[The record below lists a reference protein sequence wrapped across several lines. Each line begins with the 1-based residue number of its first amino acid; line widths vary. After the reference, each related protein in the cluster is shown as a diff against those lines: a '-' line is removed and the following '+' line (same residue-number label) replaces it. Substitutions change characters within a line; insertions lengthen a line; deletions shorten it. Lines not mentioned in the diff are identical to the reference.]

1 MSKNNFLNC
10 KMERKKMN
18 AEYLKLL
25 ESNLRQVMNIACDLD
40 SCSKET
46 LKKIVETYR
55 KIRLSRL
62 LANEYFVAIGGTQGA
77 GKTTLL
83 STIYNADDWLTS
95 NSGRGEQVPVF
106 VYEKQGITE
115 ITASKIIFNTKTKEE
130 SEIEC
135 VKEEFKKIITQWE
148 CDGKDDER
156 VVYVKLFVPVVF
168 EIPFGWV
175 LLPGYEVETHKNY
188 AWQQLMRYVMTH
200 ALGVILV
207 TSEERLAHVQ
217 TDITDDLAESLQSR
231 QPVIAISR
239 SENYR
244 DNEEKVSQLTK
255 RAREVFKVSEDK
267 VIFTGTDLNNWQDNF
282 KKAVIPLLDKNSAAE
297 NNKIHTL
304 LEVIDNDLSEVI
316 SDLEGLALNAEIKDS
331 LQNSSVDKLIGKFD
345 TSANKYKQ
353 DLSKE
358 LSRKT
363 ATLVSKAIQQAQK
376 EYGEEEVGF
385 INNVKLGWKHAT
397 FNGSKIDDKRKERV
411 KGNFTPT
418 AVMTSNLEAIN
429 ETARNQLNLEL
440 SSHTTNNLLGYSD
453 TKMDNYE
460 DSPADYHESVN
471 TGLRILLRKEE
482 VLESSSGK
490 RTTKETIEK
499 AMEVLPAVAME
510 YSRIVQIAYLHSD
523 GEDTVAFKNKFENS
537 NLDTADLQGLMAN
550 VVRGTDTTA
559 EGVKT
564 VMGIVGSLAGL
575 DMIDGKLDGQI
586 DFSDSSSNS
595 TDGLQT
601 AALLATRVAGLA
613 VAVGA
618 VAFTAYQMSNSVNL
632 TDKSNKTFIEAYAQ
646 DLGRKNNAMVISEYD
661 EHMQKISQYLRSNLE
676 QMYGIGST
684 DTQHHLMVALKYL
697 KNAHKDVRRV
707 LNNEQLNMA

>member
-1 MSKNNFLNC
+1 
-10 KMERKKMN
+10 MN

-115 ITASKIIFNTKTKEE
+115 IIASKIVFNTKTKKE

-135 VKEEFKKIITQWE
+135 AKEEFKKIITQWE
-148 CDGKDDER
+148 GDGKDDER

-168 EIPFGWV
+168 DIPFGWV

-200 ALGVILV
+200 ALGVVLV

-217 TDITDDLAESLQSR
+217 TDITDDLAENLQSS

-244 DNEEKVSQLTK
+244 NNEEKISQLTK
-255 RAREVFKVSEDK
+255 RAKEVFKVSEDK
-267 VIFTGTDLNNWQDNF
+267 VIFTGTDLNNWRDNF
-282 KKAVIPLLDKNSAAE
+282 EKAVIPLLNKNSAVE

-316 SDLEGLALNAEIKDS
+316 NDLEGLALNAEVSDS
-331 LQNSSVDKLIGKFD
+331 AQNSLVDKLIDKFD
-345 TSANKYKQ
+345 KSANKYKQ
-353 DLSKE
+353 DLSRE
-358 LSRKT
+358 LNRNT
-363 ATLVSKAIQQAQK
+363 ATLVAKAIQRAQK

-385 INNVKLGWKHAT
+385 INNVKLGFKHIT
-397 FNGSKIDDKRKERV
+397 FNRSKVEDKRRERV
-411 KGNFTPT
+411 KNNFTPT
-418 AVMTSNLEAIN
+418 AVMTSNLEAID
-429 ETARNQLNLEL
+429 ETAQNQLNLKL
-440 SSHTTNNLLGYSD
+440 SNHTPNNLLGYSD

-460 DSPADYHESVN
+460 DSPTDYHESVN
-471 TGLRILLRKEE
+471 AGLRILLRKEE
-482 VLESSSGK
+482 LPDNGSSRK
-490 RTTKETIEK
+490 NNKEIIEK
-499 AMEVLPAVAME
+499 ALEVLPAVAME

-523 GEDTVAFKNKFENS
+523 GDNFTLKNKLENR
-537 NLDTADLQGLMAN
+537 NLDTTDIQGLMAN
-550 VVRGTDTTA
+550 IVRNTDTTA

-564 VMGIVGSLAGL
+564 VMGIVGSLTGL

-586 DFSDSSSNS
+586 DFSDSSSNNNN
-595 TDGLQT
+595 GLQT

-618 VAFTAYQMSNSVNL
+618 VAFTAYQMSNSVNSI
-632 TDKSNKTFIEAYAQ
+632 DISNKAFIESYAQ

-676 QMYGIGST
+676 QMYGVGST

-697 KNAHKDVRRV
+697 KNTHRDVRRV
-707 LNNEQLNMA
+707 LNNEQLNLV

>member
-1 MSKNNFLNC
+1 
-10 KMERKKMN
+10 MN

-115 ITASKIIFNTKTKEE
+115 IIASKIVFNTKTKKE

-135 VKEEFKKIITQWE
+135 AKEEFKKIITQWE
-148 CDGKDDER
+148 GDGKDDER

-168 EIPFGWV
+168 DIPFGWV

-200 ALGVILV
+200 ALGVVLV

-217 TDITDDLAESLQSR
+217 TDITDDLAENLQSS

-244 DNEEKVSQLTK
+244 NNEEKISQLTK
-255 RAREVFKVSEDK
+255 RAKEVFKVSEDK
-267 VIFTGTDLNNWQDNF
+267 VIFTGTDLNNWRDNF
-282 KKAVIPLLDKNSAAE
+282 EKAVIPLLNKNSAVE

-316 SDLEGLALNAEIKDS
+316 NDLEGLALNAEVSDS
-331 LQNSSVDKLIGKFD
+331 AQNSLVDKLIDKFD
-345 TSANKYKQ
+345 KSANKYKQ
-353 DLSKE
+353 DLSRE
-358 LSRKT
+358 LNRNT
-363 ATLVSKAIQQAQK
+363 ATLVAKAIQRAQK

-385 INNVKLGWKHAT
+385 INNVKLGFKHIT
-397 FNGSKIDDKRKERV
+397 FNRSKVDDKRRERV
-411 KGNFTPT
+411 KNNFTPT

-429 ETARNQLNLEL
+429 ETAQNQLNLKL
-440 SSHTTNNLLGYSD
+440 SNHTPNNLLGYSD

-460 DSPADYHESVN
+460 DSPTDYHESVN
-471 TGLRILLRKEE
+471 AGLRILLRKEE
-482 VLESSSGK
+482 LPDNGSSRK
-490 RTTKETIEK
+490 NNKEIIEK
-499 AMEVLPAVAME
+499 ALEVLPAVAME

-523 GEDTVAFKNKFENS
+523 GDNFTLKNKLENR
-537 NLDTADLQGLMAN
+537 NLDTTDIQGLMAN
-550 VVRGTDTTA
+550 IVRNTDTTA

-564 VMGIVGSLAGL
+564 VMGIVGSLTGL

-586 DFSDSSSNS
+586 DFSDSSSNNNN
-595 TDGLQT
+595 GLQT

-618 VAFTAYQMSNSVNL
+618 VAFTAYQMSNSVNSM
-632 TDKSNKTFIEAYAQ
+632 DISNKAFIESYAQ

-676 QMYGIGST
+676 QMYGVGST

-697 KNAHKDVRRV
+697 KNTHRDVRRV
-707 LNNEQLNMA
+707 LNNEQLNLV

>member
-1 MSKNNFLNC
+1 
-10 KMERKKMN
+10 MN
-18 AEYLKLL
+18 AEYLNLL

-40 SCSKET
+40 SCSKDT
-46 LKKIVETYR
+46 LSKIVETYR

-83 STIYNADDWLTS
+83 STIYNAEDWLTS

-115 ITASKIIFNTKTKEE
+115 ITASKIVFNTKTKKE

-135 VKEEFKKIITQWE
+135 TKEEFKKTISQWE
-148 CDGKDDER
+148 CDSKDDER
-156 VVYVKLFVPVVF
+156 VVYVKLFVPIVF
-168 EIPFGWV
+168 DIPFGWV

-217 TDITDDLAESLQSR
+217 TDITDDLAESLELR

-244 DNEEKVSQLTK
+244 DNEEKVSQLTE
-255 RAREVFKVSEDK
+255 RAREVFKVSDDR
-267 VIFTGTDLNNWQDNF
+267 VIFTGTDLHNWKDNF
-282 KKAVIPLLDKNSAAE
+282 EKAVIPLLDKNSAVE
-297 NNKIHTL
+297 NKKIHTL
-304 LEVIDNDLSEVI
+304 LEVINNDLSEVI
-316 SDLEGLALNAEIKDS
+316 NDLEGLALNAEISDS
-331 LQNSSVDKLIGKFD
+331 SQNSLVNKLIDKFD
-345 TSANKYKQ
+345 KSANRYKQ
-353 DLSKE
+353 E
-358 LSRKT
+358 LSSELNRKT
-363 ATLVSKAIQQAQK
+363 ANLVTIAVNQAKK
-376 EYGEEEVGF
+376 EYSDEEVGF
-385 INNVKLGWKHAT
+385 INNTKIGIKRLT
-397 FNGSKIDDKRKERV
+397 LNGTKVEDKRIERV
-411 KGNFTPT
+411 RGKFTSEKI
-418 AVMTSNLEAIN
+418 MGSNLRAIN
-429 ETARNQLNLEL
+429 DTAQNKLNLKL
-440 SSHTTNNLLGYSD
+440 SEHTSNNLLGYSD
-453 TKMDNYE
+453 KKMDKYE
-460 DSPADYHESVN
+460 ESPKDYHESVN
-471 TGLRILLRKEE
+471 AGLSILLRKEE
-482 VLESSSGK
+482 PSQSSSNK
-490 RTTKETIEK
+490 NQKEIIEK
-499 AMEVLPAVAME
+499 ALEVLPAVAME
-510 YSRIVQIAYLHSD
+510 YSRIVQIAYLASTEDID
-523 GEDTVAFKNKFENS
+523 GFKNKLES
-537 NLDTADLQGLMAN
+537 RNLDTKDLQALMTN
-550 VVRGTDTTA
+550 VIRDTDTTA

-564 VMGIVGSLAGL
+564 VMGIVGSLTGL
-575 DMIDGKLDGQI
+575 DMVDGKLDGKI
-586 DFSDSSSNS
+586 NFSDSSSNS

-618 VAFTAYQMSNSVNL
+618 VAFTAYQVSNSVNL
-632 TDKSNKTFIEAYAQ
+632 TDKSNKNFIELYAQ

-707 LNNEQLNMA
+707 LNNEQINLV

>member
-1 MSKNNFLNC
+1 
-10 KMERKKMN
+10 MN

-115 ITASKIIFNTKTKEE
+115 IIASKIVFNTKTKKE

-135 VKEEFKKIITQWE
+135 AKEEFKKIITQWE
-148 CDGKDDER
+148 GDGKDDER

-168 EIPFGWV
+168 DIPFGWV

-200 ALGVILV
+200 ALGVVLV

-217 TDITDDLAESLQSR
+217 TDITDDLAENLQSS

-244 DNEEKVSQLTK
+244 NNEEKISQLTK
-255 RAREVFKVSEDK
+255 RAKEVFKVSEDK
-267 VIFTGTDLNNWQDNF
+267 VIFTGTDLNNWRDNF
-282 KKAVIPLLDKNSAAE
+282 EKAVIPLLNKNSAVE

-316 SDLEGLALNAEIKDS
+316 NDLEGLALNAEVSDS
-331 LQNSSVDKLIGKFD
+331 AQNSLVDKLIDKFD
-345 TSANKYKQ
+345 KSANKYKQ
-353 DLSKE
+353 DLSRE
-358 LSRKT
+358 LNRNT
-363 ATLVSKAIQQAQK
+363 ATLVAKAIQRAQK

-385 INNVKLGWKHAT
+385 INNVKLGFKHIT
-397 FNGSKIDDKRKERV
+397 FNRSKVDDKRRERV
-411 KGNFTPT
+411 KNNFTPT
-418 AVMTSNLEAIN
+418 AVMTSNLEAID
-429 ETARNQLNLEL
+429 ETAQNQLNLKL
-440 SSHTTNNLLGYSD
+440 SNHTPNNLLGYSD

-460 DSPADYHESVN
+460 DSPTDYHESVN
-471 TGLRILLRKEE
+471 AGLRILLRKEE
-482 VLESSSGK
+482 LPDNGSSRK
-490 RTTKETIEK
+490 NNKEIIEK
-499 AMEVLPAVAME
+499 ALEVLPAVAME

-523 GEDTVAFKNKFENS
+523 GDNFTLKNKLENR
-537 NLDTADLQGLMAN
+537 NLDTTDIQGLMAN
-550 VVRGTDTTA
+550 VVRNTDTTA

-564 VMGIVGSLAGL
+564 VMGIVGSLTGL

-586 DFSDSSSNS
+586 DFSDSSSNNNN
-595 TDGLQT
+595 GLQT

-618 VAFTAYQMSNSVNL
+618 VAFTAYQMSNSVNSM
-632 TDKSNKTFIEAYAQ
+632 DISNKAFIESYAQ

-676 QMYGIGST
+676 QMYGVGST

-697 KNAHKDVRRV
+697 KNTHRDVRRV
-707 LNNEQLNMA
+707 LNNEQLNLV

>member
-1 MSKNNFLNC
+1 
-10 KMERKKMN
+10 MN

-115 ITASKIIFNTKTKEE
+115 IIASKIVFNTKTKKE

-135 VKEEFKKIITQWE
+135 AKEEFKKIITQWE
-148 CDGKDDER
+148 SDGKDDER

-168 EIPFGWV
+168 DIPFGWV

-200 ALGVILV
+200 ALGVVLV

-217 TDITDDLAESLQSR
+217 TDITDDLAENLQSS

-244 DNEEKVSQLTK
+244 NNEEKISQLTK
-255 RAREVFKVSEDK
+255 RAKEVFKVSEDK
-267 VIFTGTDLNNWQDNF
+267 VIFTGTDLNNWRDNF
-282 KKAVIPLLDKNSAAE
+282 EKAVIPLLNKNSAVE

-316 SDLEGLALNAEIKDS
+316 NDLEGLALNAEVSDS
-331 LQNSSVDKLIGKFD
+331 AQNSLVDKLIDKFD
-345 TSANKYKQ
+345 KSANKYKQ
-353 DLSKE
+353 DLSRE
-358 LSRKT
+358 LNRNT
-363 ATLVSKAIQQAQK
+363 ATLVAKAIQRAQK

-385 INNVKLGWKHAT
+385 INNVKLGFKHIT
-397 FNGSKIDDKRKERV
+397 FNGSKFDDKRRERV
-411 KGNFTPT
+411 KNNFTPT
-418 AVMTSNLEAIN
+418 AVMTSNLEAID
-429 ETARNQLNLEL
+429 ETAQNQLNLKL
-440 SSHTTNNLLGYSD
+440 SNHTPNNLLGYSD

-460 DSPADYHESVN
+460 DSPTDYHESVN
-471 TGLRILLRKEE
+471 AGLRILLRKEE
-482 VLESSSGK
+482 LPENGSSK
-490 RTTKETIEK
+490 KNNKEIIEK
-499 AMEVLPAVAME
+499 ALEVLPAVAME

-523 GEDTVAFKNKFENS
+523 GDNFTLKNKLENR
-537 NLDTADLQGLMAN
+537 NLDTTDIQGLMAN
-550 VVRGTDTTA
+550 VVRNTDTTA

-564 VMGIVGSLAGL
+564 VMGIVGSLTGL

-586 DFSDSSSNS
+586 DFSDSSSNNNN
-595 TDGLQT
+595 GLQT

-618 VAFTAYQMSNSVNL
+618 VAFTAYQMSNSVNSM
-632 TDKSNKTFIEAYAQ
+632 DISNKAFIESYAQ

-676 QMYGIGST
+676 QMYGVGST

-697 KNAHKDVRRV
+697 KNTHRDVRRV
-707 LNNEQLNMA
+707 LNNEQLNLV

>member
-1 MSKNNFLNC
+1 
-10 KMERKKMN
+10 MN

-115 ITASKIIFNTKTKEE
+115 ITASKIVFNTKTKEE
-130 SEIEC
+130 CEIEC

-148 CDGKDDER
+148 CNGKDDER
-156 VVYVKLFVPVVF
+156 IVYVKLFVPVVF
-168 EIPFGWV
+168 DIPFGWV

-188 AWQQLMRYVMTH
+188 AWQQLMRYVITH

-255 RAREVFKVSEDK
+255 RAKEVFKVSEDK

-316 SDLEGLALNAEIKDS
+316 NDLEGLALNAEVSDS
-331 LQNSSVDKLIGKFD
+331 NQNNLVDKLIGKFD

-429 ETARNQLNLEL
+429 ETAQNQLNLEL

-460 DSPADYHESVN
+460 DSPADYHQAVN
-471 TGLRILLRKEE
+471 AGLRILLRKEE
-482 VLESSSGK
+482 LLESSSGK

-646 DLGRKNNAMVISEYD
+646 DLGRKNDAMVISEYD

>member
-1 MSKNNFLNC
+1 
-10 KMERKKMN
+10 MN

-62 LANEYFVAIGGTQGA
+62 LANEHFVAIGGTQGA

-95 NSGRGEQVPVF
+95 NSGRGEQDPVF

-115 ITASKIIFNTKTKEE
+115 IIASKIVFNTKTKKE

-135 VKEEFKKIITQWE
+135 AKEEFKKIITQWE
-148 CDGKDDER
+148 GNGKDDER

-168 EIPFGWV
+168 DIPFGWV

-200 ALGVILV
+200 ALGVVLV

-217 TDITDDLAESLQSR
+217 TDITDDLAENLQSS

-244 DNEEKVSQLTK
+244 NNEEKISQLTK
-255 RAREVFKVSEDK
+255 RAKEVFKVSEDK
-267 VIFTGTDLNNWQDNF
+267 VIFTGTDLNNWRDNF
-282 KKAVIPLLDKNSAAE
+282 EKAVIPLLNKNSAVE

-316 SDLEGLALNAEIKDS
+316 NDLEGLALNAEVSDS
-331 LQNSSVDKLIGKFD
+331 AQNSLVDKLIDKFD
-345 TSANKYKQ
+345 KSANKYKQ
-353 DLSKE
+353 DLSRE
-358 LSRKT
+358 LNRNT
-363 ATLVSKAIQQAQK
+363 ATLVAKAIQRAQK
-376 EYGEEEVGF
+376 EYGEEEVGL
-385 INNVKLGWKHAT
+385 INNVKLGFKYIT
-397 FNGSKIDDKRKERV
+397 FNRSKVNDKRRERV
-411 KGNFTPT
+411 KDNFTPT
-418 AVMTSNLEAIN
+418 AVMTSNLEAID
-429 ETARNQLNLEL
+429 ETAQNQLNLKL
-440 SSHTTNNLLGYSD
+440 SNHTPNNLLGYSD

-460 DSPADYHESVN
+460 DSPTDYHESVN
-471 TGLRILLRKEE
+471 AGLRILLRKEE
-482 VLESSSGK
+482 LPDNGSSRK
-490 RTTKETIEK
+490 NNKEIIEK
-499 AMEVLPAVAME
+499 ALEVLPAVAME

-523 GEDTVAFKNKFENS
+523 GDNFTLKNKLENR
-537 NLDTADLQGLMAN
+537 NLDTTDIQGLMAN
-550 VVRGTDTTA
+550 IVRNTDTTA

-564 VMGIVGSLAGL
+564 VMGIVGSLTGL

-586 DFSDSSSNS
+586 DFSDSSSNNNN
-595 TDGLQT
+595 GLQT

-618 VAFTAYQMSNSVNL
+618 VAFTAYQMSNSVNSM
-632 TDKSNKTFIEAYAQ
+632 DISNKAFIESYAQ

-676 QMYGIGST
+676 QMYGVGST

-697 KNAHKDVRRV
+697 KNTHRDVRRV
-707 LNNEQLNMA
+707 LNNEQLNLV

>member
-1 MSKNNFLNC
+1 
-10 KMERKKMN
+10 MN

-115 ITASKIIFNTKTKEE
+115 ITASKIVFNTKTKEE

-135 VKEEFKKIITQWE
+135 AKEEFKKIITQWE

-168 EIPFGWV
+168 DIPFGWV

-217 TDITDDLAESLQSR
+217 TDITDDLAESFQSR

-244 DNEEKVSQLTK
+244 DNEEKISQLTK
-255 RAREVFKVSEDK
+255 RAKEVFKVSEDK
-267 VIFTGTDLNNWQDNF
+267 VIFTGTDLNNWKDNF
-282 KKAVIPLLDKNSAAE
+282 EKAVIPLLDKNSAVE

-316 SDLEGLALNAEIKDS
+316 NDLEGLALNAEISDS
-331 LQNSSVDKLIGKFD
+331 AQNSLVDKLINKFD
-345 TSANKYKQ
+345 NSANKYKQ

-363 ATLVSKAIQQAQK
+363 ATLVADAIQQAQK
-376 EYGEEEVGF
+376 EYGDEEVGL
-385 INNVKLGWKHAT
+385 INNVKLGLKHIT

-418 AVMTSNLEAIN
+418 AVMTSNLDAIN
-429 ETARNQLNLEL
+429 ETAQNQLNLEL
-440 SSHTTNNLLGYSD
+440 SSHTSNNLLGYSD
-453 TKMDNYE
+453 KKMDNYE

-471 TGLRILLRKEE
+471 AGLRILLRKEE
-482 VLESSSGK
+482 LSESASSK
-490 RTTKETIEK
+490 KNHNEIIEK

-523 GEDTVAFKNKFENS
+523 GDTVAFKNKLENS
-537 NLDTADLQGLMAN
+537 NLDTTDLQGLMAN
-550 VVRGTDTTA
+550 VVRDTDTTS

-564 VMGIVGSLAGL
+564 VMGIVGSLTGL
-575 DMIDGKLDGQI
+575 DMMDGKLDGQI
-586 DFSDSSSNS
+586 DFSDNPSNS
-595 TDGLQT
+595 NDGLQT

-618 VAFTAYQMSNSVNL
+618 VAFTAYQISNSVNL

-707 LNNEQLNMA
+707 LNNEQINMA

>member
-1 MSKNNFLNC
+1 
-10 KMERKKMN
+10 MN

-115 ITASKIIFNTKTKEE
+115 IIASKIVFNTKTKKE

-135 VKEEFKKIITQWE
+135 AKEEFKKIITQWE
-148 CDGKDDER
+148 GDGKDDER

-168 EIPFGWV
+168 DIPFGWV

-200 ALGVILV
+200 ALGVVLV

-217 TDITDDLAESLQSR
+217 TDITDDLAENLQSS

-244 DNEEKVSQLTK
+244 NNEEKISQLTK
-255 RAREVFKVSEDK
+255 RAKEVFKVSEDK
-267 VIFTGTDLNNWQDNF
+267 VIFTGTDLNNWRDNF
-282 KKAVIPLLDKNSAAE
+282 EKAVIPLLNKNSAVE

-316 SDLEGLALNAEIKDS
+316 NDLEGLALNAEVSDS
-331 LQNSSVDKLIGKFD
+331 AQNSLVDKLIDKFD
-345 TSANKYKQ
+345 KSANKYKQ
-353 DLSKE
+353 DLSRE
-358 LSRKT
+358 LNRNT
-363 ATLVSKAIQQAQK
+363 ATLVAKAIQRAQK

-385 INNVKLGWKHAT
+385 INNVKLGFKHIT
-397 FNGSKIDDKRKERV
+397 FNRSKVDDKRRERV
-411 KGNFTPT
+411 KNNFTPT
-418 AVMTSNLEAIN
+418 AVMTSNLEAID
-429 ETARNQLNLEL
+429 ETAQNQLNLKL
-440 SSHTTNNLLGYSD
+440 SNHTPNNLLGYSD

-460 DSPADYHESVN
+460 DSPTDYHESVN
-471 TGLRILLRKEE
+471 AGLRILLRKEE
-482 VLESSSGK
+482 LPDNGSSRK
-490 RTTKETIEK
+490 NNKEIIEK
-499 AMEVLPAVAME
+499 ALEVLPAVAME

-523 GEDTVAFKNKFENS
+523 GDNFTLKNKLENR
-537 NLDTADLQGLMAN
+537 NLDTTDIQGLMAN
-550 VVRGTDTTA
+550 IVRNTDTTA

-564 VMGIVGSLAGL
+564 VMGIVGSLTGL

-586 DFSDSSSNS
+586 DFSDSSSNNNN
-595 TDGLQT
+595 GLQT

-618 VAFTAYQMSNSVNL
+618 VAFTAYQMSNSVNSM
-632 TDKSNKTFIEAYAQ
+632 DISNKAFIESYAQ

-676 QMYGIGST
+676 QMYGVGST

-697 KNAHKDVRRV
+697 KNTHRDVRRV
-707 LNNEQLNMA
+707 LNNEQLNLV

>member
-83 STIYNADDWLTS
+83 STIYNAEDWLTS

-115 ITASKIIFNTKTKEE
+115 ITASKIVFNTKTKKE

-135 VKEEFKKIITQWE
+135 AKEEFKKIITQWE

-168 EIPFGWV
+168 DIPFGWV
-175 LLPGYEVETHKNY
+175 LLPGYEVKTHKNY

-244 DNEEKVSQLTK
+244 DNEEKISQLTK
-255 RAREVFKVSEDK
+255 RAKEVFKVSEDK
-267 VIFTGTDLNNWQDNF
+267 VIFTGTDLNNWKDNF
-282 KKAVIPLLDKNSAAE
+282 EQAVIPLLDKNSAVE

-316 SDLEGLALNAEIKDS
+316 NDLEGLALNAEISDS
-331 LQNSSVDKLIGKFD
+331 AQNSLVDKLINKFD
-345 TSANKYKQ
+345 NSANKYKQ

-363 ATLVSKAIQQAQK
+363 ATLVADAIQQAQK
-376 EYGEEEVGF
+376 EYGDEEVGL
-385 INNVKLGWKHAT
+385 INNVKLGFKHIT

-411 KGNFTPT
+411 KGNFNPT
-418 AVMTSNLEAIN
+418 AVMTSNLDAIN
-429 ETARNQLNLEL
+429 ETAQNQLNLEL
-440 SSHTTNNLLGYSD
+440 SSHTSNNLLGYSD

-471 TGLRILLRKEE
+471 AGLRILLRKEE
-482 VLESSSGK
+482 LSESASSK
-490 RTTKETIEK
+490 KNHNEIIEK

-523 GEDTVAFKNKFENS
+523 GDTVAFKNKLENS
-537 NLDTADLQGLMAN
+537 NLDTTDLQGLMAN
-550 VVRGTDTTA
+550 VVRDTDTTS

-564 VMGIVGSLAGL
+564 VMGIVGSLTGL
-575 DMIDGKLDGQI
+575 DMMDGKLDGQI
-586 DFSDSSSNS
+586 DFSDNPSNS
-595 TDGLQT
+595 NDGLQT

-646 DLGRKNNAMVISEYD
+646 DLGRKNDAMVISEYD
-661 EHMQKISQYLRSNLE
+661 DHMQKISQYLRSNLE

-697 KNAHKDVRRV
+697 KNAHRDVRRV
-707 LNNEQLNMA
+707 LNNEQLNLA

>member
-1 MSKNNFLNC
+1 
-10 KMERKKMN
+10 MN

-62 LANEYFVAIGGTQGA
+62 LANEHFVAIGGTQGA

-115 ITASKIIFNTKTKEE
+115 IIASKIVFNTKTKKE

-135 VKEEFKKIITQWE
+135 AKEEFKKIITQWE
-148 CDGKDDER
+148 GDGKDDER

-168 EIPFGWV
+168 DIPFGWV

-200 ALGVILV
+200 ALGVVLV

-217 TDITDDLAESLQSR
+217 TDITDDLAENLQSS

-244 DNEEKVSQLTK
+244 NNEEKISQLTK
-255 RAREVFKVSEDK
+255 RAKEVFKVSEDK
-267 VIFTGTDLNNWQDNF
+267 VIFTGTDLNNWRDNF
-282 KKAVIPLLDKNSAAE
+282 EKAVIPLLNKNSAVE

-316 SDLEGLALNAEIKDS
+316 NDLEGLALNAEVSDS
-331 LQNSSVDKLIGKFD
+331 AQNSLVDKLIDKFD
-345 TSANKYKQ
+345 KSANKYKQ
-353 DLSKE
+353 DLSRE
-358 LSRKT
+358 LNRNT
-363 ATLVSKAIQQAQK
+363 ATLVAKAIQRAQK
-376 EYGEEEVGF
+376 EYGEEEVGL
-385 INNVKLGWKHAT
+385 INNVKLGFKYIT
-397 FNGSKIDDKRKERV
+397 FNRSKVNDKRRERV
-411 KGNFTPT
+411 KDNFTPT

-429 ETARNQLNLEL
+429 ETAQNQLNLKL
-440 SSHTTNNLLGYSD
+440 SNHTPNNLLGYSD

-460 DSPADYHESVN
+460 DSPTDYHESVN
-471 TGLRILLRKEE
+471 AGLRILLRKEE
-482 VLESSSGK
+482 LPDNGSSRK
-490 RTTKETIEK
+490 NNKEIIEK
-499 AMEVLPAVAME
+499 ALEVLPAVAME

-523 GEDTVAFKNKFENS
+523 GDNFTLKNKLENR
-537 NLDTADLQGLMAN
+537 NLDTTDIQGLMAN
-550 VVRGTDTTA
+550 IVRNTDTTA

-564 VMGIVGSLAGL
+564 VMGIVGSLTGL

-586 DFSDSSSNS
+586 DFSDSSSNNNN
-595 TDGLQT
+595 GLQT

-618 VAFTAYQMSNSVNL
+618 VAFTAYQMSNSVNSM
-632 TDKSNKTFIEAYAQ
+632 DISNKAFIESYAQ

-676 QMYGIGST
+676 QMYGVGST

-697 KNAHKDVRRV
+697 KNTHRDVRRV
-707 LNNEQLNMA
+707 LNNEQLNLV

>member
-1 MSKNNFLNC
+1 
-10 KMERKKMN
+10 MN

-115 ITASKIIFNTKTKEE
+115 IIASKIVFNTKTKKE

-135 VKEEFKKIITQWE
+135 AKEEFKKIITQWE
-148 CDGKDDER
+148 GDGKDDER

-168 EIPFGWV
+168 DIPFGWV

-200 ALGVILV
+200 ALGVVLV

-217 TDITDDLAESLQSR
+217 TDITDDLAENLQSS

-244 DNEEKVSQLTK
+244 NNEEKISQLTK
-255 RAREVFKVSEDK
+255 RAKEVFKVSEDK
-267 VIFTGTDLNNWQDNF
+267 VIFTGTDLNNWRDNF
-282 KKAVIPLLDKNSAAE
+282 EKAVIPLLNKNSAVE

-316 SDLEGLALNAEIKDS
+316 NDLEGLALNAEVSDS
-331 LQNSSVDKLIGKFD
+331 AQNSLVDKLIDKFD
-345 TSANKYKQ
+345 KSANKYKQ
-353 DLSKE
+353 DLSRE
-358 LSRKT
+358 LNRNT
-363 ATLVSKAIQQAQK
+363 ATLVAKAIQRAQK

-385 INNVKLGWKHAT
+385 INNVKLGFKHIT
-397 FNGSKIDDKRKERV
+397 FNGSKVDDKRRERV
-411 KGNFTPT
+411 KNNFTPT
-418 AVMTSNLEAIN
+418 AVMTSNLEAID
-429 ETARNQLNLEL
+429 ETAQNQLNLKL
-440 SSHTTNNLLGYSD
+440 SNHTPNNLLGYSD

-460 DSPADYHESVN
+460 DSPTDYHESVN
-471 TGLRILLRKEE
+471 AGLRILLRKEE
-482 VLESSSGK
+482 LPENGSSK
-490 RTTKETIEK
+490 KNNKEIIEK
-499 AMEVLPAVAME
+499 ALEVLPAVAME

-523 GEDTVAFKNKFENS
+523 GDNFTLKNKLENR
-537 NLDTADLQGLMAN
+537 NLDTTDIQGLMAN
-550 VVRGTDTTA
+550 IVRNTDTTA

-564 VMGIVGSLAGL
+564 VMGIVGSLTGL

-586 DFSDSSSNS
+586 DFSDSSSNNS
-595 TDGLQT
+595 NGLQT

-618 VAFTAYQMSNSVNL
+618 VAFTAYQMSNSVNSM
-632 TDKSNKTFIEAYAQ
+632 DISNKAFIESYAQ

-676 QMYGIGST
+676 QMYGVGST

-697 KNAHKDVRRV
+697 KNTHRDVRRV
-707 LNNEQLNMA
+707 LNNEQLNLV

>member
-1 MSKNNFLNC
+1 
-10 KMERKKMN
+10 MN

-115 ITASKIIFNTKTKEE
+115 IIASKIVFNTKTKKE

-135 VKEEFKKIITQWE
+135 AKEEFKKIITQWE
-148 CDGKDDER
+148 GDGKDDER

-168 EIPFGWV
+168 DIPFGWV

-200 ALGVILV
+200 ALGVVLV

-217 TDITDDLAESLQSR
+217 TDITDDLAENLQSS

-244 DNEEKVSQLTK
+244 NNEEKISQLTK
-255 RAREVFKVSEDK
+255 RAKEVFKVSEDK
-267 VIFTGTDLNNWQDNF
+267 VIFTGTDLNNWRDNF
-282 KKAVIPLLDKNSAAE
+282 EKAVIPLLNKNSAVE

-316 SDLEGLALNAEIKDS
+316 NDLEGLALNAEVSDS
-331 LQNSSVDKLIGKFD
+331 AQNSLVDKLIDKFD
-345 TSANKYKQ
+345 KSANKYKQ
-353 DLSKE
+353 DLSRE
-358 LSRKT
+358 LNRNT
-363 ATLVSKAIQQAQK
+363 ATLVAKAIQRAQK

-385 INNVKLGWKHAT
+385 INNVKLGFKHIT
-397 FNGSKIDDKRKERV
+397 FNGSKVDDKRRERV
-411 KGNFTPT
+411 KNNFTPT
-418 AVMTSNLEAIN
+418 AVMTSNLEAID
-429 ETARNQLNLEL
+429 ETAQNQLNLKL
-440 SSHTTNNLLGYSD
+440 SNHTPNNLLGYSD

-460 DSPADYHESVN
+460 DSPTDYHESVN
-471 TGLRILLRKEE
+471 AGLRILLRKEE
-482 VLESSSGK
+482 LPDNGSSRK
-490 RTTKETIEK
+490 NNKEIIEK
-499 AMEVLPAVAME
+499 ALEVLPAVAME

-523 GEDTVAFKNKFENS
+523 GDNFTLKNKLENR
-537 NLDTADLQGLMAN
+537 NLDTTDLQGLMAN
-550 VVRGTDTTA
+550 IVRNTDTTA

-564 VMGIVGSLAGL
+564 VMGIVGSLTGL

-586 DFSDSSSNS
+586 DFSDSSSNNS
-595 TDGLQT
+595 NGLQT

-618 VAFTAYQMSNSVNL
+618 VAFTAYQMSNSVNSM
-632 TDKSNKTFIEAYAQ
+632 DISNKAFIESYAQ

-676 QMYGIGST
+676 QMYGVGST

-697 KNAHKDVRRV
+697 KNTHRDVRRV
-707 LNNEQLNMA
+707 LNNEQLNLV